1 MSVSW
6 YFGSPSAAKCASV
19 AFEIVEFFVFG
30 VLDFRLELGFLMTG
44 MECSRQAGKQ
54 TDRMAIIILQ
64 QPNAFTRIHRCD
76 AECFCISTE
85 RQIDIQTD
93 GKTDRET
100 ESERERAGCRRHTMC
115 IYSETDR
122 QTDRERERE
131 RAGCRRHTMYI
142 YRRVETMT
150 TMMMMVVMMTRMK
163 ENTNIFVPRDPSDT
177 QVRNLKDSCSARL
190 SEPPRRT
197 HELTRWLQT

>member
-6 YFGSPSAAKCASV
+6 YFGSPSAAKCSSV
-19 AFEIVEFFVFG
+19 AFEIVESFFFG

-44 MECSRQAGKQ
+44 MGCSRQAGKQ

-100 ESERERAGCRRHTMC
+100 ERERESGMPQAHNVYLQR
-115 IYSETDR
+115 DR
-122 QTDRERERE
+122 QTDRQRERE
-131 RAGCRRHTMYI
+131 SGMPQAHDVY
-142 YRRVETMT
+142 
-150 TMMMMVVMMTRMK
+150 
-163 ENTNIFVPRDPSDT
+163 
-177 QVRNLKDSCSARL
+177 
-190 SEPPRRT
+190 
-197 HELTRWLQT
+197 LQTGGDDDNDDDDGGDDDQDEGKHEHFCATRP

>member
-6 YFGSPSAAKCASV
+6 YFGSPSAAKCSSV
-19 AFEIVEFFVFG
+19 AFEIVESFFFR

-44 MECSRQAGKQ
+44 MGCSRQAGKQ

-100 ESERERAGCRRHTMC
+100 
-115 IYSETDR
+115 
-122 QTDRERERE
+122 
-131 RAGCRRHTMYI
+131 
-142 YRRVETMT
+142 
-150 TMMMMVVMMTRMK
+150 
-163 ENTNIFVPRDPSDT
+163 
-177 QVRNLKDSCSARL
+177 
-190 SEPPRRT
+190 
-197 HELTRWLQT
+197 